1 MNQSR
6 VKIGIGCSGMG
17 RKGMDDTESIALIHE
32 AMERGIP
39 LLDTADF
46 YNSGG
51 SEMTLG
57 KALHG
62 IERSRYEV
70 ALKFGA
76 LMSPEGAIY
85 GLDVH
90 PDRIKNYLTHS
101 LRRMKLDYVDVF
113 MPSRID
119 LAIPV
124 EETIGAISELVEGG
138 YVKKIGLTQVD
149 VETLNRAEKM
159 HHISY
164 LESNYSLFNR
174 EIEAELMPAARG
186 NQTEIIAFGVLA
198 QGLLTGTFSSE
209 ANNYNTHISLFK
221 SENIRGNLKL
231 VERLRI
237 IADEKG
243 VSVAN
248 LAIAWVMAKGADI
261 LPIIGMTKRS
271 RLQAVIDASELSLTS
286 TDIERIEAAIPQNQ
300 ILGTAFPKMQFEN
313 GKIVAVD

>member
-174 EIEAELMPAARG
+174 EIEAELMPAARE

-248 LAIAWVMAKGADI
+248 LAIAWVMAKGAAI

-271 RLQAVIDASELSLTS
+271 RLQAVMDASELSLTS